1 MGAIPV
7 HRAQC
12 RLYWV
17 PLSPKKFNIRQIFE
31 NLFLE
36 IVRDFFRKFSGF
48 VVDTGQGSPQNDL
61 KIWSRP
67 PNLGGE
73 GQIF

>member
-1 MGAIPV
+1 MGAIPA

-36 IVRDFFRKFSGF
+36 IVRDFFHEIFWIRSGHW
-48 VVDTGQGSPQNDL
+48 TGVPT
-61 KIWSRP
+61 K
-67 PNLGGE
+67 
-73 GQIF
+73 